1 MLIYGDF
8 DISDFWLVT
17 DYALENYVG
26 EPLTG
31 ALATSIESELGYKLP
46 LSYIEL
52 MKVQNGG
59 LLARTSYRVRQRCI
73 EIESIY
79 GINRSKRATLG
90 GIWTQRKAFVA
101 RNPRTGEAIIIGRRT
116 SSKMCGFAEPDE
128 REVASHCCY
137 LCGIPDDGN
146 RHHTRGLVIRT
157 SGQSQKSLHQS
168 SSG

>member
-79 GINRSKRATLG
+79 DINRASALHWAESG
-90 GIWTQRKAFVA
+90 
-101 RNPRTGEAIIIGRRT
+101 RNGRLLSPVTRGQV
-116 SSKMCGFAEPDE
+116 KPLLLAAEPAQKCAASPSRMNVKSRAIAAIYVVFRMTE
-128 REVASHCCY
+128 IAITREAS
-137 LCGIPDDGN
+137 
-146 RHHTRGLVIRT
+146 
-157 SGQSQKSLHQS
+157 
-168 SSG
+168 